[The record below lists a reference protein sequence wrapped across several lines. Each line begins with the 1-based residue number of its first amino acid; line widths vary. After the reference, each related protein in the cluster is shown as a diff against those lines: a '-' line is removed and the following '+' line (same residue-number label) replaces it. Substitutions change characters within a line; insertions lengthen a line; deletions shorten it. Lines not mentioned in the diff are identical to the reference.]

1 MSKKTITQRI
11 VQYFEDPKE
20 SNALAEIKRLSEQAK
35 NKSSKNLIRIDTTID
50 RPDINT
56 EINTKLNRKM
66 FKENNNK
73 KFQRRK
79 YQFPT
84 QIFQPSIVN
93 DLKRKANLKNWHLFD
108 DNDEEEEKND
118 IVTKKIKNK
127 NAEKHVNFSVNQKNK
142 KEPKRENPR
151 KYTFNANQPK
161 IENEIN
167 NPRLNN
173 PRKISS
179 DDSSLITH
187 RIVKYLDDPKD
198 SEALAKIKKLSNQ
211 AKNKTSKNLVH
222 INPYDIDIKQD
233 SKTTKKSSDTFQR
246 RKFQFPTQVYKP
258 KRDNFTLFQ
267 ELKLYK
273 NKKDDGIKNKK
284 INNIKNNDSD
294 AIGSEDDEDD
304 DSDFNLEKNDN
315 TNEIKNENIKYSNK
329 TYDTAKEITQK
340 ENTNI
345 NSNNNTNF
353 SRYKNEL
360 KSVKKE
366 IEVKETKEEKKEEQK
381 PEMPVNTIKYRKIT
395 IEKNKEEPM
404 REKEREK
411 YSSSTFNVDDHIKN
425 INRRKDFIPRR
436 SYKFDP
442 ITEEY
447 KKRNNL
453 TVEKINTKEKIIK
466 NEYGNKNNEKRKLK
480 SYRTEYFWDKTINRL
495 VEKRIY
501 LDENDPSKSVGINN
515 GNKTYYSNNTFNPF
529 NKYKRD
535 FENKEK
541 ENNENNV
548 TQEKID
554 IDNEN
559 IDNKRQKGKY
569 EFDNKNTVKEN
580 SDKKFVYS
588 RKYKYMPHQYN
599 TNTFQA
605 TRNVPNNINKE
616 PVYQNETSKPNY
628 KIYQKRQIITTK
640 VEIKENNHKKNG
652 TDILVNEESND
663 FNKRASK
670 KETEIRKKVIFSKK
684 ILQEQ
689 TPTPNPV
696 LKPKNIQKKVEVTYK
711 KISQPYS
718 SNTTNTKNRSIR
730 LNILSGEKN
739 IFEENENDL
748 NNRNKNSIYSNY
760 IKNRNGAKNNLR
772 QNRTKNTSE
781 LVEDLEKIEQYSVN
795 TYLKNDLLEIYGS
808 INEEFKKFKNDVF
821 NNNMSNFEEK
831 LGEFDN
837 KNSIRKRYKYNVKD
851 LCKGKTTTDD
861 IFRKYTKRAI
871 NIENEKESYNKK

>member
-246 RKFQFPTQVYKP
+246 RKFQFPTQVYK
-258 KRDNFTLFQ
+258 
-267 ELKLYK
+267 
-273 NKKDDGIKNKK
+273 
-284 INNIKNNDSD
+284 
-294 AIGSEDDEDD
+294 
-304 DSDFNLEKNDN
+304 
-315 TNEIKNENIKYSNK
+315 KNENIKYSNK

-501 LDENDPSKSVGINN
+501 VDENDPSKSVGINN

>member
-211 AKNKTSKNLVH
+211 AKNKNSKNLVH

-329 TYDTAKEITQK
+329 TYDIAKEITQK

-366 IEVKETKEEKKEEQK
+366 IEVKETKVEKKEEQK
-381 PEMPVNTIKYRKIT
+381 PEMPVNTIKYRK
-395 IEKNKEEPM
+395 
-404 REKEREK
+404 
-411 YSSSTFNVDDHIKN
+411 
-425 INRRKDFIPRR
+425 
-436 SYKFDP
+436 
-442 ITEEY
+442 
-447 KKRNNL
+447 
-453 TVEKINTKEKIIK
+453 
-466 NEYGNKNNEKRKLK
+466 
-480 SYRTEYFWDKTINRL
+480 
-495 VEKRIY
+495 
-501 LDENDPSKSVGINN
+501 
-515 GNKTYYSNNTFNPF
+515 
-529 NKYKRD
+529 
-535 FENKEK
+535 
-541 ENNENNV
+541 
-548 TQEKID
+548 
-554 IDNEN
+554 
-559 IDNKRQKGKY
+559 
-569 EFDNKNTVKEN
+569 
-580 SDKKFVYS
+580 
-588 RKYKYMPHQYN
+588 
-599 TNTFQA
+599 
-605 TRNVPNNINKE
+605 
-616 PVYQNETSKPNY
+616 
-628 KIYQKRQIITTK
+628 
-640 VEIKENNHKKNG
+640 
-652 TDILVNEESND
+652 
-663 FNKRASK
+663 
-670 KETEIRKKVIFSKK
+670 
-684 ILQEQ
+684 
-689 TPTPNPV
+689 
-696 LKPKNIQKKVEVTYK
+696 
-711 KISQPYS
+711 
-718 SNTTNTKNRSIR
+718 
-730 LNILSGEKN
+730 
-739 IFEENENDL
+739 
-748 NNRNKNSIYSNY
+748 
-760 IKNRNGAKNNLR
+760 
-772 QNRTKNTSE
+772 
-781 LVEDLEKIEQYSVN
+781 
-795 TYLKNDLLEIYGS
+795 
-808 INEEFKKFKNDVF
+808 
-821 NNNMSNFEEK
+821 
-831 LGEFDN
+831 
-837 KNSIRKRYKYNVKD
+837 RKREIFFKY
-851 LCKGKTTTDD
+851 
-861 IFRKYTKRAI
+861 I
-871 NIENEKESYNKK
+871 